1 MERFPSFTSSKVIPR
16 QALSPL
22 REVGDRFTE
31 SRHEVH
37 GGQCGQPRLYSRYA
51 PNMPEWLLRG
61 TVKPE
66 LMLDPKPRTDG
77 GAGEEAVYN
86 YVLAKEGQSST

>member
-1 MERFPSFTSSKVIPR
+1 
-16 QALSPL
+16 
-22 REVGDRFTE
+22 
-31 SRHEVH
+31 
-37 GGQCGQPRLYSRYA
+37 
-51 PNMPEWLLRG
+51 MPEWLLRG